1 MSTSYE
7 DEARRRPKSR
17 NLRPLLRLT
26 PFLRPYKRQMFFALV
41 ALLAAAGATLAVP
54 VAVRRII
61 DNGFTAENA
70 LLVDKYFLAML
81 AVVAVLAL
89 GSALRFYF
97 VMWIG
102 ERVVADIRDAIFS
115 HLLNLSPAFFETQR
129 TGEVVSRL
137 TADTTQIKSAFSSTA
152 SIALRNIVMLAG
164 TVVMMVATS
173 PKLAGLSLLALPLIV
188 LPLVTYGRQV
198 RSLSRLAQDTL
209 ASSAAFAQERLVAVS
224 TVQSNVQEQSAR
236 RAFTDATASAF
247 GAAAQRTFARAVLTA
262 LIIGVAAGA
271 VVTLLW
277 YGASA
282 VISGSMSAGTLS
294 QFLIYAILAAS
305 SLGQLSEVWGEVQLA
320 AGAAERIAELLDE
333 KPDIQAPAVPQPLP
347 VPPRGELAL
356 EHVSFAYPT
365 RPDHPA
371 LIDVSFRVRTGETV
385 AIVGPSGAGK
395 TTIFS
400 LAQRF
405 FDPQHGTVRVDGVDV
420 KKAVPQAVR
429 ERIAVVPQET
439 VIFSGSII
447 DNIRFGK
454 PEATAEDVLEAARAA
469 RVDEFAERLPNGYD
483 TEVGERGV
491 TLSGGQRQRIAIA
504 RAILRDAPIL
514 LLDEATSALDAESE
528 AFIQQALEKLTANR
542 TTLVIAH
549 RLATV
554 RNADRILVL
563 DGGELIAEGTHAELI
578 NTSPL
583 YARLAKLQFTVPA
596 EA

>member
-1 MSTSYE
+1 MSNPYE

-26 PFLRPYKRQMFFALV
+26 PFLRPYRRQMIFALI

-61 DNGFTAENA
+61 DNGFTADNA
-70 LLVDKYFLAML
+70 ALVDKYFLAML
-81 AVVAVLAL
+81 AVVLVLAI
-89 GSALRFYF
+89 GSAMRFYF

-115 HLLNLSPAFFETQR
+115 HLLSLSPAFFETQR
-129 TGEVVSRL
+129 SGEVLSRL

-152 SIALRNIVMLAG
+152 SIALRNVVMLIG
-164 TVVMMVATS
+164 TIFMMVASS
-173 PKLAGLSLLALPLIV
+173 PRLAGLSMLALPLIV
-188 LPLVTYGRQV
+188 LPLVTYGRRV

-224 TVQSNVQEQSAR
+224 TVQANVQENAAR
-236 RAFTDATASAF
+236 RLFSNATTEAF
-247 GAAAQRTFARAVLTA
+247 GAAAQRTFARAV
-262 LIIGVAAGA
+262 
-271 VVTLLW
+271 
-277 YGASA
+277 
-282 VISGSMSAGTLS
+282 
-294 QFLIYAILAAS
+294 
-305 SLGQLSEVWGEVQLA
+305 
-320 AGAAERIAELLDE
+320 
-333 KPDIQAPAVPQPLP
+333 PQPLP
-347 VPPRGELAL
+347 RPPQGRLAL
-356 EHVSFAYPT
+356 EHVTFAYPT
-365 RPDHPA
+365 RPEQNA
-371 LIDVSFRVRTGETV
+371 LVDVSFSVKPGETV

-395 TTIFS
+395 TTIFA

-405 FDPQHGTVRVDGVDV
+405 FDPQKGIVSVDGIDV
-420 KKAVPQAVR
+420 KKAVPQEVR

-447 DNIRFGK
+447 ENIRFGK
-454 PEATAEDVLEAARAA
+454 PEASAEDVLEAARAA
-469 RVDEFAERLPNGYD
+469 RVDEFAERLPQGYD
-483 TEVGERGV
+483 TQVGERGV

-528 AFIQQALEKLTANR
+528 AFIQQAIEKLTANR

-563 DGGELIAEGTHAELI
+563 DGGELIAEGTHAELL

-583 YARLAKLQFTVPA
+583 YARLAKLQFTAQAA
-596 EA
+596 E